1 VLTLGWKASA
11 EQFGPRELLEYGV
24 AAERHGFDSIVVS
37 DHFHPWKD
45 TDGHA
50 PFSFT
55 WLGAVGTLTT
65 RAKLG
70 TSVVTPTFR
79 YHPAI
84 VAQAFATLGVLF
96 PDRVFLGVGSGESMN
111 ETPVTG
117 HEWPPPGERLHR
129 LGEAVEL
136 IRKLWTDD
144 YVTWKGKHYTTNAA
158 KIFDKPARP
167 VPIYIAAAGPKAAE
181 QVGRIGDGFIC
192 TSGKG
197 IELYRDVLIP
207 NLEKGAKEAGRDV
220 ATIEKMIEIK
230 VSYDPDPDRALADTR
245 EWAALALPAEDK
257 AGVEDPREMEKRAA
271 AAAGDAHK
279 RFIVTD
285 DPDECVAE
293 IEPYLALGFTH
304 LVFHFP
310 GKDQE
315 RAMTHYAAEVLPL
328 LRKRA

>member
-1 VLTLGWKASA
+1 MLTLGWKASA
-11 EQFGPRELLEYGV
+11 EQFGPRELLDYGI
-24 AAERHGFDSIVVS
+24 AAEKHGFDSIVVS

-50 PFSFT
+50 PFSFA
-55 WLGAVGTLTT
+55 WLGAMGARTT
-65 RAKLG
+65 RARLG

-96 PDRVFLGVGSGESMN
+96 PGRVFLGVGSGESMN

-117 HEWPPPGERLHR
+117 QEWPAPGERLQR

-136 IRKLWTDD
+136 IRELWSDD
-144 YVTWKGKHYTTNAA
+144 YVTWKGKHYRTEAA
-158 KIFDKPARP
+158 KIFDKPNQP
-167 VPIYIAAAGPKAAE
+167 VPIFIAAAGPKAAE
-181 QVGRIGDGFIC
+181 QVGKLGDGFIC

-197 IELYRDVLIP
+197 IELYRDVLLP
-207 NLEKGAKEAGRDV
+207 NLEKGARASGRN
-220 ATIEKMIEIK
+220 AAHIEKMIEIK
-230 VSYDPDPDRALADTR
+230 VSFDSDRDRALADTR

-257 AGVEDPREMEKRAA
+257 AGVEDPREMERRAA
-271 AAAGDAHK
+271 GAADRAHQ
-279 RFIVTD
+279 RFIVTN
-285 DPDECVAE
+285 DPDECVAQ

-315 RAMTHYAAEVLPL
+315 RAMAQYASEVLPR
-328 LRKRA
+328 LRKRT

>member
-1 VLTLGWKASA
+1 MLTLGWKASA
-11 EQFGPRELLEYGV
+11 EQFGPRELLEQGV
-24 AAERHGFDSIVVS
+24 AAERHGFDSVVVS

-50 PFSFT
+50 PFSFA
-55 WLGAVGTLTT
+55 WLGAIGERTKRVT
-65 RAKLG
+65 LG

-79 YHPAI
+79 YQPAI

-96 PDRVFLGVGSGESMN
+96 PGRVFLGAGSGESMN

-117 HEWPPPGERLHR
+117 REWPPPAERLHR
-129 LGEAVEL
+129 LGEAIEL

-144 YVTWKGKHYTTNAA
+144 YVTWHGKHYTTESA
-158 KIFDKPARP
+158 KIFDKPERP
-167 VPIYIAAAGPKAAE
+167 VPIYVAAAGPKAAE
-181 QVGRIGDGFIC
+181 QVGRLGDGFIC

-197 IELYRDVLIP
+197 IELYRDILIP
-207 NLEKGAKEAGRDV
+207 NLEKGAREAKRDPSSIV
-220 ATIEKMIEIK
+220 RMIEIK
-230 VSYDPDPDRALADTR
+230 VSYDPDRDRAMTDTR

-257 AGVEDPREMEKRAA
+257 AGVEDPREMERRAA
-271 AAAGDAHK
+271 GAADKAHT

-285 DPDECVAE
+285 DPDECVEE

-310 GKDQE
+310 GREQE
-315 RAMTHYAAEVLPL
+315 RAMTHFAREVLPR
-328 LRKRA
+328 LRRRT

>member
-1 VLTLGWKASA
+1 MLTLGWKASA
-11 EQFGPRELLEYGV
+11 EQFGPQELLDYGV
-24 AAERHGFDSIVVS
+24 MAEQHGFDSIVVS

-50 PFSFT
+50 PFSFA
-55 WLGAVGTLTT
+55 WLGAMGARTT
-65 RAKLG
+65 RARLG

-96 PDRVFLGVGSGESMN
+96 PGRVFLGVGSGESMN

-136 IRKLWTDD
+136 IKELWADD
-144 YVTWKGKHYTTNAA
+144 YVTWTGRHFRTEAA
-158 KIFDKPARP
+158 KIFDKPTEP
-167 VPIYIAAAGPKAAE
+167 VPIFIAAAGPWAAR
-181 QVGRIGDGFIC
+181 QAGKLGDGFIC

-197 IELYRDVLIP
+197 MALYRDVLIP
-207 NLEKGAKEAGRDV
+207 NLEKGAREAGRD
-220 ATIEKMIEIK
+220 ASTIEKMIEIK
-230 VSYDPDPDRALADTR
+230 VSYDTDRDRALEDTR

-257 AGVEDPREMEKRAA
+257 AGVEDPREMERL
-271 AAAGDAHK
+271 AAGAADEAYK

-285 DPDECVAE
+285 DPDECVDE

-315 RAMTHYAAEVLPL
+315 RAMDHYAARVLPL
-328 LRKRA
+328 LRQRS

>member
-11 EQFGPRELLEYGV
+11 EQFGPKELLDYGI
-24 AAERHGFDSIVVS
+24 AAEKHGFDSIVVS

-50 PFSFT
+50 PFSFA
-55 WLGAVGTLTT
+55 WLGAVGARTT
-65 RAKLG
+65 RARLG

-84 VAQAFATLGVLF
+84 VAQAFATLGALF
-96 PDRVFLGVGSGESMN
+96 PRRVFLGVGSGESMN

-117 HEWPPPGERLHR
+117 DAWPPPGERLQR
-129 LGEAVEL
+129 LGEAIEL
-136 IRKLWTDD
+136 IKKLWADD
-144 YVTWKGKHYTTNAA
+144 YVTWTGKYYRTAAA
-158 KIFDKPARP
+158 KIFDKPREP
-167 VPIYIAAAGPKAAE
+167 VPIFIAAAGPKAAE
-181 QVGRIGDGFIC
+181 QVGKLGDGFIC

-197 IELYRDVLIP
+197 MELYRDVLIP
-207 NLEKGAKEAGRDV
+207 NLEKGARAAGRDP
-220 ATIEKMIEIK
+220 AGIERMIEIK
-230 VSYDPDPDRALADTR
+230 VSFDADRDRALADTR

-257 AGVEDPREMEKRAA
+257 AGVEDPREMERRAA
-271 AAAGDAHK
+271 GAADNAHK
-279 RFIVTD
+279 RFIVTN
-285 DPDECVAE
+285 DPAECVAQ

-315 RAMTHYAAEVLPL
+315 RAMRQYAAEVLPL

>member
-11 EQFGPRELLEYGV
+11 EQFGPRELLDYGI
-24 AAERHGFDSIVVS
+24 AAEKHGFDSIVVS

-50 PFSFT
+50 PFSFA
-55 WLGAVGTLTT
+55 WLGAMGERTT
-65 RAKLG
+65 RARLG

-84 VAQAFATLGVLF
+84 VAQAFATLGALF
-96 PDRVFLGVGSGESMN
+96 PGRVFLGVGSGESMN

-117 HEWPPPGERLHR
+117 HEWPPPGERLRR

-136 IRKLWTDD
+136 IKELWSDD
-144 YVTWKGKHYTTNAA
+144 YVTWKGKHYRTEAA
-158 KIFDKPARP
+158 KIFDKPKEP
-167 VPIYIAAAGPKAAE
+167 VPIFIAAAGPKAAE
-181 QVGRIGDGFIC
+181 QVGKLGDGFIC

-197 IELYRDVLIP
+197 LDLYRDVLLP
-207 NLEKGAKEAGRDV
+207 NLEKGAREAGRD
-220 ATIEKMIEIK
+220 AAKIEKMIEIK
-230 VSYDPDPDRALADTR
+230 VSYDADRDRALADTR

-257 AGVEDPREMEKRAA
+257 AGVNDPREMERRAA
-271 AAAGDAHK
+271 GAADDAHT
-279 RFIVTD
+279 RFIVTN

-315 RAMTHYAAEVLPL
+315 RALARYAAEVLPL
-328 LRKRA
+328 LRKHT

>member
-1 VLTLGWKASA
+1 MLTLGWKASA
-11 EQFGPRELLEYGV
+11 EQFGPRELLDYGI
-24 AAERHGFDSIVVS
+24 AAEKHGFDSIVVS

-50 PFSFT
+50 PFSFA
-55 WLGAVGTLTT
+55 WLGAMGARTT
-65 RAKLG
+65 RARLG

-96 PDRVFLGVGSGESMN
+96 PRRVFLGVGSGESMN
-111 ETPVTG
+111 ETPLTG
-117 HEWPPPGERLHR
+117 HEWPPPGERLRR
-129 LGEAVEL
+129 LGETVEL
-136 IRKLWTDD
+136 IKELWSDN
-144 YVTWKGKHYTTNAA
+144 YVTWKGTHYRTEAA
-158 KIFDKPARP
+158 KIFDKPKEP
-167 VPIYIAAAGPKAAE
+167 VPIFIAAAGPKAAE
-181 QVGRIGDGFIC
+181 QVGKLGDGFIC

-197 IELYRDVLIP
+197 MELYRDVLLP
-207 NLEKGAKEAGRDV
+207 NLEKGAREAGRD
-220 ATIEKMIEIK
+220 AAKIEKMIEIK
-230 VSYDPDPDRALADTR
+230 VSYDSDRDRALADTR

-257 AGVEDPREMEKRAA
+257 AGVEDPREMERRAA
-271 AAAGDAHK
+271 GAANNAHT
-279 RFIVTD
+279 RFIVTN

-315 RAMTHYAAEVLPL
+315 RALAHFAAEVLPL
-328 LRKRA
+328 LRKHT

>member
-11 EQFGPRELLEYGV
+11 EQFGPRELLDYGI
-24 AAERHGFDSIVVS
+24 AAEKHGFDSIVVS

-50 PFSFT
+50 PFSFA
-55 WLGAVGTLTT
+55 WLGAMGARTT
-65 RAKLG
+65 RARLG

-96 PDRVFLGVGSGESMN
+96 PGRVFLGVGSGESMN

-117 HEWPPPGERLHR
+117 REWPPPGERLRR

-136 IRKLWTDD
+136 IKELWSDD
-144 YVTWKGKHYTTNAA
+144 YVTWKGKHYRTEAA
-158 KIFDKPARP
+158 KIFDKPKEP
-167 VPIYIAAAGPKAAE
+167 VPIFIAAAGPKAAE
-181 QVGRIGDGFIC
+181 QVGKLGDGFIC

-197 IELYRDVLIP
+197 IELYRDVLLP
-207 NLEKGAKEAGRDV
+207 NLEKGAREAGRDA

-230 VSYDPDPDRALADTR
+230 VSYDADRDRALADTR

-257 AGVEDPREMEKRAA
+257 AGVEDPREMERRAA
-271 AAAGDAHK
+271 GAADNAHS
-279 RFIVTD
+279 RFIVTN

-315 RAMTHYAAEVLPL
+315 RAMAHYAAEVLPL
-328 LRKRA
+328 LRKHP

>member
-1 VLTLGWKASA
+1 MLTLGWKASA
-11 EQFGPRELLEYGV
+11 EQFGPRELLDYGI
-24 AAERHGFDSIVVS
+24 AAEKHGFDSIVVS

-50 PFSFT
+50 PFSFA
-55 WLGAVGTLTT
+55 WLGAMGERTT
-65 RAKLG
+65 RARLG

-84 VAQAFATLGVLF
+84 VAQAFATLGALF
-96 PDRVFLGVGSGESMN
+96 PGRVFLGVGSGESMN

-117 HEWPPPGERLHR
+117 HEWPPPGERLRR

-136 IRKLWTDD
+136 IKELWSDD
-144 YVTWKGKHYTTNAA
+144 YVTWKGKHYRTEAA
-158 KIFDKPARP
+158 KIFDKPKEP
-167 VPIYIAAAGPKAAE
+167 VPIFIAAAGPKAAE
-181 QVGRIGDGFIC
+181 QVGKLGDGFIC

-197 IELYRDVLIP
+197 LDLYRDVLLP
-207 NLEKGAKEAGRDV
+207 NLEKGAREAGRD
-220 ATIEKMIEIK
+220 AAKIEKMIEIK
-230 VSYDPDPDRALADTR
+230 VSYDADRDRALADTR

-257 AGVEDPREMEKRAA
+257 AGVNDPREMERRAA
-271 AAAGDAHK
+271 GAADDAHT
-279 RFIVTD
+279 RFIVTN

-315 RAMTHYAAEVLPL
+315 RALARYAAEVLPL
-328 LRKRA
+328 LRKHT

>member
-1 VLTLGWKASA
+1 MLTLGWKASA
-11 EQFGPRELLEYGV
+11 EQFGPRELLDYGI

-50 PFSFT
+50 PFSFA
-55 WLGAVGTLTT
+55 WLGALGARTT
-65 RAKLG
+65 RATLG

-84 VAQAFATLGVLF
+84 VAQAFATLGSLF
-96 PDRVFLGVGSGESMN
+96 PGRVFLGLGSGESIN
-111 ETPVTG
+111 EVPITAG
-117 HEWPPPGERLHR
+117 AWPRPSERLDR
-129 LGEAVEL
+129 LAEAVEL
-136 IRKLWTDD
+136 IRELWTND
-144 YVTWKGKHYTTNAA
+144 YVTWKGKFYRTQAA
-158 KIFDKPARP
+158 KIFDKASDP
-167 VPIYIAAAGPKAAE
+167 VPIFIAAAGPKAAE

-220 ATIEKMIEIK
+220 AKIEKMIEIK
-230 VSYDPDPDRALADTR
+230 VSYDSDRDRALADTR

-285 DPDECVAE
+285 DPDECIAE

-315 RAMTHYAAEVLPL
+315 RAMKHYAAEVLPL

>member
-1 VLTLGWKASA
+1 MLTLGWKASA
-11 EQFGPRELLEYGV
+11 EQFGPRELLDFGV
-24 AAERHGFDSIVVS
+24 SAEQHGFDSIVVS

-50 PFSFT
+50 PFSFA
-55 WLGAVGTLTT
+55 WLGAMGERTT
-65 RAKLG
+65 RARLG

-111 ETPVTG
+111 ETPVTSQ
-117 HEWPPPGERLHR
+117 EWPAPGDRLHR

-136 IRKLWTDD
+136 IKELWSDD
-144 YVTWKGKHYTTNAA
+144 YVTWKGKHYPTQAA
-158 KIFDKPARP
+158 KIFDKPAQP
-167 VPIYIAAAGPKAAE
+167 VPIFIAAAGPKAAE
-181 QVGRIGDGFIC
+181 QAGKLGDGFIC

-197 IELYRDVLIP
+197 LELYRDVLIP
-207 NLEKGAKEAGRDV
+207 NLEKGARAAGRD
-220 ATIEKMIEIK
+220 AARIEKMIEIK
-230 VSYDPDPDRALADTR
+230 VSYDPDRARALSDTR

-271 AAAGDAHK
+271 AAADNAHK

-285 DPDECVAE
+285 DPAACVAE

-315 RAMTHYAAEVLPL
+315 RALGHFAAEVLPL

>member
-1 VLTLGWKASA
+1 MLTLGWKASA
-11 EQFGPRELLEYGV
+11 EQFGPRELLEYGI

-50 PFSFT
+50 PFSFA
-55 WLGAVGTLTT
+55 WLGAVGARTT

-96 PDRVFLGVGSGESMN
+96 PGRVFLGVGSGESMN

-117 HEWPPPGERLHR
+117 HDWPPPGERLRR

-136 IRKLWTDD
+136 IRELWSDD

-158 KIFDKPARP
+158 KIFDKPKEP

-181 QVGRIGDGFIC
+181 QVGRLGDGFIC

-207 NLEKGAKEAGRDV
+207 NLNKGAKEAGRDPGK
-220 ATIEKMIEIK
+220 IDKLIEIK
-230 VSYDPDPDRALADTR
+230 VSYDSDRDRALADTR

-257 AGVEDPREMEKRAA
+257 AGVDDPREMEKRAA

-315 RAMTHYAAEVLPL
+315 RAMKRYAAEVLPR

>member
-1 VLTLGWKASA
+1 MLTLGWKASA
-11 EQFGPRELLEYGV
+11 EQFGPRELLDYGI
-24 AAERHGFDSIVVS
+24 AAEKHGFDSIVVS

-50 PFSFT
+50 PFSFA
-55 WLGAVGTLTT
+55 WLGAMGARTT
-65 RAKLG
+65 RARLG

-96 PDRVFLGVGSGESMN
+96 PGRVFLGVGSGESMN

-117 HEWPPPGERLHR
+117 HEWPPPGERLRR

-136 IRKLWTDD
+136 IKELWSDD
-144 YVTWKGKHYTTNAA
+144 YVTWKGKHYRTEAA
-158 KIFDKPARP
+158 KIFDKPKEP
-167 VPIYIAAAGPKAAE
+167 VPIFIAAAGPKAAE
-181 QVGRIGDGFIC
+181 QVGKLGDGFIC

-197 IELYRDVLIP
+197 MELYRDVLLP
-207 NLEKGAKEAGRDV
+207 NLEKGAREAGRD
-220 ATIEKMIEIK
+220 AAKIEKMIEIK
-230 VSYDPDPDRALADTR
+230 VSYDADRDRALADTR

-257 AGVEDPREMEKRAA
+257 AGVEDPREMERRAA
-271 AAAGDAHK
+271 GAADNAHT
-279 RFIVTD
+279 RFIVTN

-315 RAMTHYAAEVLPL
+315 RAMARYAAEVLPL
-328 LRKRA
+328 LRKHT

>member
-1 VLTLGWKASA
+1 MLTLGWKASA
-11 EQFGPRELLEYGV
+11 EQFDPQRLLGYGV
-24 AAERHGFDSIVVS
+24 AAEGHGFDSIVVS

-50 PFSFT
+50 PFSFA
-55 WLGAVGTLTT
+55 WLGAMGARTS
-65 RAKLG
+65 RAQLG

-84 VAQAFATLGVLF
+84 VAQAFATLGSLF
-96 PDRVFLGVGSGESMN
+96 PGRVFLGVGSGESMN
-111 ETPVTG
+111 ETPVTADA
-117 HEWPPPGERLHR
+117 WPRPGERLDR
-129 LGEAVEL
+129 LAEAVEL
-136 IRKLWTDD
+136 IRELWTDD
-144 YVTWKGKHYTTNAA
+144 YVTWKGKYYRTQAA
-158 KIFDKPARP
+158 KIFDKPTEP
-167 VPIYIAAAGPKAAE
+167 VPMFIAAAGPKAAE
-181 QVGRIGDGFIC
+181 QVGRLGDGFIT

-207 NLEKGAKEAGRDV
+207 NLEKGARAAGRQV
-220 ATIEKMIEIK
+220 AHIERMIEIK
-230 VSYDPDPDRALADTR
+230 VSFDRDGTRALRDTR

-257 AGVEDPREMEKRAA
+257 AGVEDPREMERRAA
-271 AAAGDAHK
+271 AAAGDAHF

-285 DPDECVAE
+285 DPAECVRE

-315 RAMTHYAAEVLPL
+315 RAMSQFAAEVLPL
-328 LRKRA
+328 LRARA

>member
-1 VLTLGWKASA
+1 MLRLGWKASA
-11 EQFGPRELLEYGV
+11 EQFGPRELLELGV

-50 PFSFT
+50 PFSFA
-55 WLGAVGTLTT
+55 WLGAMGERTE
-65 RAKLG
+65 RAILG

-84 VAQAFATLGVLF
+84 VAQAMATLGVLF
-96 PDRVFLGVGSGESMN
+96 PGRVFLGVGSGESMN

-117 HEWPPPGERLHR
+117 QEWPSPGERLRR

-136 IRKLWTDD
+136 IRELWTDD
-144 YVTWKGKHYTTNAA
+144 YVTWRGKHYTTAGA
-158 KIFDKPARP
+158 KIFDKPDPP

-181 QVGRIGDGFIC
+181 QAGRLADGFIC

-197 IELYRDVLIP
+197 MELYRDVLIP
-207 NLEKGAKEAGRDV
+207 NLEGGARNAGRDV
-220 ATIEKMIEIK
+220 AAIERMIEIK
-230 VSYDPDPDRALADTR
+230 VSFDRDADRAMADTR

-257 AGVEDPREMEKRAA
+257 AGVEDPREMERRAA
-271 AAAGDAHK
+271 GAADKAHT

-285 DPDECVAE
+285 DPDECVEE

-315 RAMTHYAAEVLPL
+315 RAMAHYAKEVLPR